1 MSGKKFPNGRFQALS
16 SGNLRVVSKK
26 EFGRAEIGFVLWK
39 WGEILNPKLEIQ
51 DKHEIRNAKTKKIL
65 ATNFHQWARIII
77 DFNGLEKAQKT
88 QKNKELKDCITK
100 ILAAGGSGEW
110 GCFLGLLG

>member
-1 MSGKKFPNGRFQALS
+1 M
-16 SGNLRVVSKK
+16 
-26 EFGRAEIGFVLWK
+26 WK

-100 ILAAGGSGEW
+100 ILVAGVVENGVVFWVCW
-110 GCFLGLLG
+110 GRMVGRGFG